1 MTAQAVE
8 PKLAATVVLVR
19 PGRRGPEVLLT
30 LRPASMAF
38 APDMHVFPGGRVDA
52 ADADPELLARSV
64 ISPDEAARAL
74 GGDLDPATALAA
86 HVAAIRELY
95 EEAGVLLADS
105 GFDGGAAGAAGVT
118 GAVGA
123 RGAADAA
130 GPSGSGGTAV
140 VVPSRSV
147 SLARSALVGGEMTFA
162 EVAAELGLRL
172 RTDLLVPLSRWV
184 TPAVLPRRFDARF
197 FAAEL
202 PVGARV
208 SFEGGEVA
216 SHTWL
221 TPAAALAA
229 MAGGEIGM
237 WLPTSATLQ
246 QLEYAR
252 SVGDI
257 REHLAPGALGAVEVE
272 VVSPEVTR
280 IVMPAGG
287 GVAGQPVCAYLV
299 GRRRHVLIDPGDP
312 TGPALDR
319 ALELAAARGGTIEA
333 IALTHVDADHAG
345 GAEALAEVLGI
356 PVLAGPGGG
365 LPLPYPVRELADM
378 ELVDLG
384 DVPLRA
390 VHSPGPRADHL
401 CFLVGDEVALAI
413 VGDLDGRRGARMI
426 PGSVDDA
433 LWVTSRE
440 RLANLAPGAL
450 WLSGHPVPPGS
461 SGLSLTW

>member
-52 ADADPELLARSV
+52 ADADPELFARSV

-86 HVAAIRELY
+86 HVAAIRELF

-105 GFDGGAAGAAGVT
+105 GLDGGAAGAVS
-118 GAVGA
+118 A
-123 RGAADAA
+123 RGAADVA
-130 GPSGSGGTAV
+130 GPSGTAV
-140 VVPSRSV
+140 PLGAAAAVPSRSV

-216 SHTWL
+216 SHSWL
-221 TPAAALAA
+221 TPAAALTA

-246 QLEYAR
+246 QLECAE
-252 SVGDI
+252 SLGDM
-257 REHLAPGALGAVEVE
+257 RERLAPGALGAIEVE

-299 GRRRHVLIDPGDP
+299 GRRRLVLIDPGDP

-319 ALELAAARGGTIEA
+319 ALELAAARGGAIEA
-333 IALTHVDADHAG
+333 IALTHVDPDHAG

-365 LPLPYPVRELADM
+365 RPLPYPVRELADL
-378 ELVDLG
+378 EILGPG

-413 VGDLDGRRGARMI
+413 AGDLDGGRGARMI

-433 LWVTSRE
+433 QWATSRE
-440 RLANLAPGAL
+440 RLANLAPRAQ
-450 WLSGHPVPPGS
+450 WLSGHPVPGQS
-461 SGLSLTW
+461 S

>member
-1 MTAQAVE
+1 MTAQPVE

-19 PGRRGPEVLLT
+19 SGRRAPEVLLT

-105 GFDGGAAGAAGVT
+105 GLDGGAA

-123 RGAADAA
+123 RGAADVA
-130 GPSGSGGTAV
+130 GPSGSGGAAAA
-140 VVPSRSV
+140 VPSRSV
-147 SLARSALVGGEMTFA
+147 SLARSALVGGETTFA

-202 PVGARV
+202 PVSARV

-221 TPAAALAA
+221 TPAAALAT

-246 QLEYAR
+246 QLEHAG
-252 SVGDI
+252 SLGDM
-257 REHLAPGALGAVEVE
+257 RERLAPGALGAIEVE
-272 VVSPEVTR
+272 AVSPEVTR

-333 IALTHVDADHAG
+333 IALTHVDPDHAG

-356 PVLAGPGGG
+356 SVLAGPGGG
-365 LPLPYPVRELADM
+365 LPLPYPVRELTDM
-378 ELVDLG
+378 ELLGVG
-384 DVPLRA
+384 DVALRA

-433 LWVTSRE
+433 LRVTSRE
-440 RLANLAPGAL
+440 RLASLAPGAQ
-450 WLSGHPVPPGS
+450 WLSGHPAASVQG
-461 SGLSLTW
+461 